1 MDSDRINPLLRA
13 SEVFPS
19 DYYWHEG
26 MTEWRRLAE
35 LPSGKNALA
44 TPAQRQM
51 LTDHGIPYD
60 EFTTKYH
67 VKILMNRGLAQR
79 NNGCLWTI

>member
-1 MDSDRINPLLRA
+1 MKVHIARNGEVLGEWTQTELYPLLRA
-13 SEVFPS
+13 SEVFPG

-44 TPAQRQM
+44 TQHSGRCSPTM
-51 LTDHGIPYD
+51 EYLT
-60 EFTTKYH
+60 TNLLLNTKLRY
-67 VKILMNRGLAQR
+67 
-79 NNGCLWTI
+79 

>member
-1 MDSDRINPLLRA
+1 MRSFCVIFSRLSCL
-13 SEVFPS
+13 
-19 DYYWHEG
+19 
-26 MTEWRRLAE
+26 EWRRLAE

-60 EFTTKYH
+60 EFITKYQ
-67 VKILMNRGLAQR
+67 VKILMESRPIVRPESRRPGD
-79 NNGCLWTI
+79 T